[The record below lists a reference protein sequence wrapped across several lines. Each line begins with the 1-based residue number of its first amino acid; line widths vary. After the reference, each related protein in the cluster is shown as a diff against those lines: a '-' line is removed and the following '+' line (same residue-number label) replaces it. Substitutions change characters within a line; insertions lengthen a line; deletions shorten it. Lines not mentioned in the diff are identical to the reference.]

1 MTNNSGMLMQFLELF
16 QNWQEAVS
24 LLLEEVFSILS
35 PELFQNWQ
43 EAVSLL
49 LEEVSHIAN

>member
-24 LLLEEVFSILS
+24 LLLEEVILVLKRETFNRKREAS
-35 PELFQNWQ
+35 P
-43 EAVSLL
+43 
-49 LEEVSHIAN
+49 HIKGKTST